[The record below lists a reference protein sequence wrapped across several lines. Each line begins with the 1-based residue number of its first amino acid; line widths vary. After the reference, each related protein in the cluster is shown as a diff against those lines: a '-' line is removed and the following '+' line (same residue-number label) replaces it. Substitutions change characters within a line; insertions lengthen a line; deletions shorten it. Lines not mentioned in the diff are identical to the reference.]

1 MSSKVCGSLQTD
13 VLSVKYA
20 FEYGIETTGG
30 GGGGGGGGGLYYR
43 GSAVTFSRRISI
55 YKSCKM

>member
-1 MSSKVCGSLQTD
+1 MHVNTALKLLV
-13 VLSVKYA
+13 
-20 FEYGIETTGG
+20 
-30 GGGGGGGGGLYYR
+30 GGGGGGGLYYS